1 MLTKLRKSW
10 TGTCSKGAFVQVML
24 SHMLMDS
31 ARCSSNGRNVRPDIL
46 SVFQPSA
53 GGLQTP
59 AISPAL
65 AKPGGSAGVR
75 TSGAVRLVRALSW
88 ARARHGDQQQWR
100 ANPKHRLPTE
110 RLGQPSTRTGPAVV
124 VNAYAALASKAEPL
138 QTPALQLARRYGAN
152 VFALVSVSPALF
164 FRRGSV
170 PHQLKADLRIWI
182 RSAVAAVAPN

>member
-1 MLTKLRKSW
+1 
-10 TGTCSKGAFVQVML
+10 VML

-46 SVFQPSA
+46 SVFQPPA

-100 ANPKHRLPTE
+100 ADPKHRLPAE
-110 RLGQPSTRTGPAVV
+110 RLGQLSTRTGPAVV
-124 VNAYAALASKAEPL
+124 VNAYAALASIGRAAANSGAAASQAVCRQHICSSFGEFGALFLTRVGTSSAEGGSPDL
-138 QTPALQLARRYGAN
+138 DPFRGSGCGAKLICNRSAHLARTVR
-152 VFALVSVSPALF
+152 FL
-164 FRRGSV
+164 
-170 PHQLKADLRIWI
+170 
-182 RSAVAAVAPN
+182 AP